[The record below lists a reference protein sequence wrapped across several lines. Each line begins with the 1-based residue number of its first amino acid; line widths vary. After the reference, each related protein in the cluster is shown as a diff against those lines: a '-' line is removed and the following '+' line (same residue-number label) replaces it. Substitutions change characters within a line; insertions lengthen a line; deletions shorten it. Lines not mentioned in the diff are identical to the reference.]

1 MRWKVWMVSARWRQG
16 FAPGLVIWI
25 VGAGVA
31 LSLPGDLA
39 LYVVLPTHTEQAG
52 IVLGNVGLML
62 AANRLIRIAINGPFG
77 VMIERI
83 PRRRLAV
90 PALFLGGFAPLLY
103 TIPGFWTLLIGR
115 LMWGIAWA
123 GLWLSANTIVLD
135 ISTHENR
142 GRFVG
147 RLQMWFFIGVGLG
160 SLLGGVLTDWLGY
173 RETFKVCAAITL
185 SAAVMWWLLLPET
198 FQKHPVPLPGTSDLA
213 SAPSRGTNRRA
224 ALIVAVTLLG
234 INWLIFLGILGA
246 VLPLLLKE
254 RTGESIALAGLIVP
268 LATFTGALSAGNQF
282 VSLVTS
288 PLAGWL
294 SDFSGQRWGLVVGAL
309 LLGVISLG
317 LTAVGSGAVVVA
329 ATMSGAVTTSV
340 LQTQVMTL
348 IGDLSAANQRGRI
361 LGILN
366 TIGDVGSAA
375 GPLLAYALLPLI
387 GLGGIF
393 GAATVVLGLML
404 PGASWMARRERVT
417 QEWGA

>member
-1 MRWKVWMVSARWRQG
+1 MRWMVSAHWRQR

-31 LSLPGDLA
+31 LSLPGDLT
-39 LYVVLPTHTEQAG
+39 LYIVLPTHTEQAG

-123 GLWLSANTIVLD
+123 GLWLSASTIVLD
-135 ISTHENR
+135 ISTHDNR

-147 RLQMWFFIGVGLG
+147 RLQMWYFIGVGLG

-173 RETFKVCAAITL
+173 LDTFKVCAAITL

-198 FQKHPVPLPGTSDLA
+198 FQEHPVPLPSASDPAAVPPRGDDRRVVLI
-213 SAPSRGTNRRA
+213 SA
-224 ALIVAVTLLG
+224 VALLG
-234 INWLIFLGILGA
+234 INWLIFLGIMGA
-246 VLPLLLKE
+246 VLPLLLKD
-254 RTGESIALAGLIVP
+254 RTGESIALVGLIIP
-268 LATFTGALSAGNQF
+268 LATFTGVLSAGNQF

-288 PLAGWL
+288 PLSGWL
-294 SDFSGQRWGLVVGAL
+294 SDFTGQRWGLVVFAL
-309 LLGVISLG
+309 VLGVIALA

-329 ATMSGAVTTSV
+329 ATMAGAVTTSV

-348 IGDLSAANQRGRI
+348 IGDHSAANQHGRI

-366 TIGDVGSAA
+366 TVGDVGSAA

-393 GAATVVLGLML
+393 GAAAVVLGLML
-404 PGASWMARRERVT
+404 PGAGWMARRERALRGR
-417 QEWGA
+417 GA